1 MQDERLTLHLRG
13 RPSKLKGA
21 KKKGVK
27 ISGAGCTQALITG
40 LTSLQGNMTGQCVDG
55 SAGMWPGFIKFENPA
70 KGNRYLIVGGA
81 AEEIFPLLNEKGVA
95 CSQGL
100 RITKYPPPPSGKP
113 GFISSGEMMR
123 NCNSADEYVKM
134 WTENY
139 MRHGAPWGG
148 RCNLVVDPKV
158 GYCLEGANFA
168 YDDPANH
175 TVHGPMYDQVF
186 ASANFYISKRLKMIA
201 EAGIGAGYNRA
212 KRLWQMLIDRQYDTT
227 VMQPRLGG
235 ISLSYFMKCL
245 RDHGNVKPEDGR
257 LSSYI
262 AEERG
267 DSALCCH
274 GLWEY
279 TSNAFI
285 GIARPDHTDL
295 FSCEWMTS
303 SQPCISPFLPVYI
316 GVNKI
321 PEALG
326 TTRAYELFEKLR
338 FAVEYHPEYREE
350 ITRYWSVFEI
360 QAIEESYLL
369 EKEATALVDKGQAAE
384 AREMLT
390 VFVQRKC
397 DESMTACDE
406 MLEFLSGLPVLG
418 KGNKASPE

>member
-1 MQDERLTLHLRG
+1 MNSQGFSPL
-13 RPSKLKGA
+13 LKPGEISVNHTTPA
-21 KKKGVK
+21 KFPGET
-27 ISGAGCTQALITG
+27 GCTQALVTG
-40 LTSLQGNMTGQCVDG
+40 STSLSGNMTGQCVDG
-55 SAGMWPGFIKFENPA
+55 SVGMWPGFIKLEIPE
-70 KGNRYLIVGGA
+70 KGNRYLIAGGA

-100 RITKYPPPPSGKP
+100 RITKQYPPPPPTKP
-113 GFISSGEMMR
+113 EFISSGEMMR
-123 NCNSADEYVKM
+123 TCNSAPDYVKM
-134 WTENY
+134 WSENY

-148 RCNLVVDPKV
+148 RCNLVVDPTV
-158 GYCLEGANFA
+158 GYCLEGANFV
-168 YDDPANH
+168 YGDPSNH
-175 TVHGPMYDQVF
+175 TIHGPMYDQVF

-212 KRLWQMLIDRQYDTT
+212 KRLWQLLIDRQYDST

-285 GIARPDHTDL
+285 GVARPDYTDL

-303 SQPCISPFLPVYI
+303 SQPCISPFLPIYI

-321 PEALG
+321 PQALA
-326 TTRAYELFEKLR
+326 TTEAYELFEKLR
-338 FAVEYHPEYREE
+338 AAVEYRPEYREE
-350 ITRYWSVFEI
+350 ITRHWSVFEI

-369 EKEATALVDKGQAAE
+369 EREAAPLADDGKVEDARAL
-384 AREMLT
+384 LT
-390 VFVQRKC
+390 LFVQKKC
-397 DESMTACDE
+397 DEAMAACE
-406 MLEFLSGLPVLG
+406 KMLELLGNLPLLG
-418 KGNKASPE
+418 KGGRINLE

>member
-1 MQDERLTLHLRG
+1 
-13 RPSKLKGA
+13 
-21 KKKGVK
+21 
-27 ISGAGCTQALITG
+27 
-40 LTSLQGNMTGQCVDG
+40 MTGQCVDG
-55 SAGMWPGFIKFENPA
+55 SAGMWPGFIKLEIPA

-81 AEEIFPLLNEKGVA
+81 AEEIFPLLNEKGIA

-100 RITKYPPPPSGKP
+100 RITKQYPPPPPGKP
-113 GFISSGEMMR
+113 EFISSAEMMR
-123 NCNSADEYVKM
+123 ACNSAPEYVKM
-134 WTENY
+134 WSENY

-148 RCNLVVDPKV
+148 RCNLVVDPKM
-158 GYCLEGANFA
+158 GYCLEGANFV
-168 YDDPANH
+168 YGDSANY
-175 TVHGPMYDQVF
+175 TIHGPMYDQVF

-212 KRLWQMLIDRQYDTT
+212 KRLWELLIDRQYDST

-285 GIARPDHTDL
+285 GVARPDHTDL
-295 FSCEWMTS
+295 FSCAWMTS
-303 SQPCISPFLPVYI
+303 SQPCISPFLPIYI

-321 PEALG
+321 PKALG
-326 TTRAYELFEKLR
+326 TTEAYGLFEKLR
-338 FAVEYHPEYREE
+338 AAVEYHPEYRED
-350 ITRYWSVFEI
+350 ITRHWSVFEI

-369 EKEATALVDKGQAAE
+369 EKDVATLADKGKVAE
-384 AREMLT
+384 ARELLT
-390 VFVQRKC
+390 TFVQKKC
-397 DESMTACDE
+397 DESVATCE
-406 MLEFLSGLPVLG
+406 KMLDVLNSLPVLG
-418 KGNKASPE
+418 RGTKASLE